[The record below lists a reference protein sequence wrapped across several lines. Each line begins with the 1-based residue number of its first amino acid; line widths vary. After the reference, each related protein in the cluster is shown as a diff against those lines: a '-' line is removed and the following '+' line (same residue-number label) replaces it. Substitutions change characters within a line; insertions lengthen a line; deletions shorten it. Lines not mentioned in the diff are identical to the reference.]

1 MSAGFPAILYWC
13 CCSIADLSDYF
24 LNQGPLREC
33 KSIGLTLRCLQ
44 ECLKEL
50 NVGLEELDYGDDLG
64 VSKGRWQGKL
74 GLDHGKEGEQE
85 LMQESRLARG
95 VWTI

>member
-1 MSAGFPAILYWC
+1 MA
-13 CCSIADLSDYF
+13 
-24 LNQGPLREC
+24 
-33 KSIGLTLRCLQ
+33 LRCLQ